1 MKADVMLVTFD
12 EKKNLVERKIGAA
25 TVTRNTD
32 LKDLFT
38 KLAAKHFGNKF
49 NVRRDSNLFKFCA
62 VAPDGDCIIL
72 R

>member
-1 MKADVMLVTFD
+1 MKADVILVTFD
-12 EKKNLVERKIGAA
+12 EKQNLVERKIGAV

-38 KLAAKHFGNKF
+38 KLAGKHFGKNF
-49 NVRRDSNLFKFCA
+49 NVRSEPNLFKFCA
-62 VAPDGDCIIL
+62 VAPDGDCIVL